1 MKGIFL
7 EMQQI
12 YENRPEGYLL
22 KFNSLLYDLLYELLQ
37 SCSEKLGERQ
47 ISQNNRHLAE
57 ITAIMQEIKDRYKD
71 RFLFPVWQ
79 SNGDIIPTIWRGF
92 FGDTQV

>member
-47 ISQNNRHLAE
+47 ISQNNRVAMRVFKE
-57 ITAIMQEIKDRYKD
+57 KYGRTPKEKRQEKSRNRPI
-71 RFLFPVWQ
+71 
-79 SNGDIIPTIWRGF
+79 NE
-92 FGDTQV
+92 